1 MNFHAE
7 NQIQWEPSQRCFHQ
21 WKQKCSH
28 KSEFQ
33 IRLFYLEKDACI
45 FTEKVTRSKS
55 DTLDQKQYSS
65 FFPCLLC
72 SPSSL
77 LQAAATSC
85 WLVRFRMLSFSLL
98 LWVSMLRTFQ
108 LEIEAQQIFTLK
120 KEMVYSKIKMSII
133 YSFLFQ
139 EKHEGDIWKYFQ
151 AAVLQKK
158 KKCSKNVLQMFPLNT
173 FSECSKH
180 PFFKSFKH
188 VFFLVMRMLREHSI
202 LNGSVT
208 FECSLDVLK
217 QAVTFKNIP

>member
-1 MNFHAE
+1 MRAITKVLSSMKAE
-7 NQIQWEPSQRCFHQ
+7 VQP
-21 WKQKCSH
+21 
-28 KSEFQ
+28 Q
-33 IRLFYLEKDACI
+33 IRLFYLSEKDACI

-120 KEMVYSKIKMSII
+120 KETVYSKIKMSII

-139 EKHEGDIWKYFQ
+139 EKHEGDILKYFQ

-158 KKCSKNVLQMFPLNT
+158 KKCSKNVLQMFPLRY
-173 FSECSKH
+173 
-180 PFFKSFKH
+180 KH
-188 VFFLVMRMLREHSI
+188 VL
-202 LNGSVT
+202 
-208 FECSLDVLK
+208 
-217 QAVTFKNIP
+217 